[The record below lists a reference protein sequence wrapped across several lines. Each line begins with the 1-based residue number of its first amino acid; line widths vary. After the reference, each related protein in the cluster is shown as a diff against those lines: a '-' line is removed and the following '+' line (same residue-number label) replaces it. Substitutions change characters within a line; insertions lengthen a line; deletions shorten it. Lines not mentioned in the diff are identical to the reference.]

1 MGVAP
6 RKLGGISLGGNQTT
20 RMQSAAMFEWSDDD
34 GAPIA
39 PPPSTKAPLRSS
51 CMEVQ
56 LKGGENVPEQQVTRI
71 LEQQAM
77 GIPEPQTTGV
87 LERQEKM

>member
-34 GAPIA
+34 GALVA
-39 PPPSTKAPLRSS
+39 PPPST
-51 CMEVQ
+51 EVLPHNTHMKVQ
-56 LKGGENVPEQQVTRI
+56 WKVGEGDPEQQAKGV
-71 LEQQAM
+71 
-77 GIPEPQTTGV
+77 PE
-87 LERQEKM
+87 R